1 MSREGSEPPN
11 NVNSLF
17 VIEWKKSI
25 VCVKPTFLICLSFP
39 GYLKTY
45 LKSSKSALYKQTSK
59 LPPNRSA
66 FSCIGLRA
74 AILPSHTS
82 QPCTSV
88 MQNRYMHLPHNHTR
102 ASYPHHPQP
111 CPARD
116 CSTHG
121 SRRTQPPQ
129 ALLYTE
135 RVHRDRRDPPAPHTA
150 LQPCTPARRQCPAA
164 GVGQGTLAAGTRGT
178 AAQQGT
184 PAAGTR
190 GAGTHGRYRGLGT
203 HQGVPRG
210 CCLLSPDVWPVAG
223 ARGLCPVR
231 DARREAVP
239 GKPRRA
245 AGARRIGCAAAAG
258 DAQEGRLL
266 VLAHG
271 LAGAELR
278 AGAGRVEAVPAAVG
292 QGGGGGVEGTLGV
305 GEGQQRP

>member
-17 VIEWKKSI
+17 AIEWKKSI
-25 VCVKPTFLICLSFP
+25 VCVKPTFLICLSSP

-45 LKSSKSALYKQTSK
+45 LNSSKSVLYKQASK
-59 LPPNRSA
+59 LPPNQSA
-66 FSCIGLRA
+66 FSRVGLRA

-88 MQNRYMHLPHNHTR
+88 TQNRYMHLPHHHTR

-111 CPARD
+111 CPTWD
-116 CSTHG
+116 CSTRV
-121 SRRTQPPQ
+121 SRRTQPPKPRRGC
-129 ALLYTE
+129 TE
-135 RVHRDRRDPPAPHTA
+135 T
-150 LQPCTPARRQCPAA
+150 
-164 GVGQGTLAAGTRGT
+164 
-178 AAQQGT
+178 QGT
-184 PAAGTR
+184 PPPCTWRSSPARQPAVSARQLVWGKGCPR
-190 GAGTHGRYRGLGT
+190 PVPGGPLPSKGRPRPVPGGAGTHGRYRGLGT

-210 CCLLSPDVWPVAG
+210 CCLLSPDVRPVAG